1 MTSTESAP
9 VRAGF
14 WRRVGALL
22 IDSIVAAILLIPI
35 QVLVAVLFL
44 QTNGAVQ
51 GNLGLA
57 FLSCEPVN
65 QIPLTLEPSPPAD
78 FTLSVDCTASFFGL
92 HASRA
97 LTVVKTEQDN
107 GKTSMLSWNYSLGP
121 DGHQVDA
128 FDVSWVGG
136 LVFFAYL
143 VLMETWRDATVGKQV
158 LNIRTVDVRSP
169 SIVGLPL
176 RKAVSRQLAMMIGII
191 PAFIAA
197 YWWESTLFAN
207 GADMATDISETLS
220 ASYIATNAITG
231 VIEIAW
237 LIWIIVSV
245 SKKRDPIYD
254 RIAGTSVLRTR

>member
-1 MTSTESAP
+1 MTSTEGAP
-9 VRAGF
+9 ARAGF

-22 IDSIVAAILLIPI
+22 IDSIVAAILLVPI
-35 QVLVAVLFL
+35 QVLIAVLFL

-65 QIPLTLEPSPPAD
+65 QLPQTLEPSSPAD

-92 HASRA
+92 NAWRA
-97 LTVVKTEQDN
+97 LTVVKSGQGDGT
-107 GKTSMLSWNYSLGP
+107 TSMSSWHYSLGP
-121 DGHQVDA
+121 DGRQVDA
-128 FDVSWVGG
+128 FDVSWVGA
-136 LVFFAYL
+136 LVFLAYL
-143 VLMETWRDATVGKQV
+143 VLMETRRGATIGKQA
-158 LNIRTVDVRSP
+158 LNIRTVDVQST
-169 SIVGLPL
+169 STVGIPL
-176 RKAVSRQLAMMIGII
+176 RKAVTRQLAMMIGVI

-197 YWWESTLFAN
+197 FWWENSLFVD
-207 GADMATDISETLS
+207 GADVSEMLS
-220 ASYIATNAITG
+220 AGYIVTTAITSL
-231 VIEIAW
+231 IQIAW